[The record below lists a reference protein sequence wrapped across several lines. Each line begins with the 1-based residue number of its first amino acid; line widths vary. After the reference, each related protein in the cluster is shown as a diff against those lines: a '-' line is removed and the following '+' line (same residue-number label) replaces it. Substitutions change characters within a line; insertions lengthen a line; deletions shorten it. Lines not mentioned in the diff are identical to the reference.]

1 MAWHGRFLMLG
12 VARHPQRGKH
22 TFRFLKGSLGLTAAK
37 VRTPGQADRWVRLVM
52 AAYAQL
58 LIART
63 GTGDLRR
70 PWKNHRTPTG
80 PAPPGGSAADFPTS
94 AGTSAPPHM
103 SLNPDDPD
111 PDDPKAPPA
120 ARHPA
125 TRSPRK
131 AASSTNKTALP
142 RRSQAKT

>member
-1 MAWHGRFLMLG
+1 MLG

-63 GTGDLRR
+63 GTADLRR
-70 PWKNHRTPTG
+70 PWEKPPDPARPLTPGRVRRGFPNIRRHIGTPAHVAKPGRPGPGRPKGTTRG
-80 PAPPGGSAADFPTS
+80 PAPRYPIPKKSRIKHKQD
-94 AGTSAPPHM
+94 GTAET
-103 SLNPDDPD
+103 L
-111 PDDPKAPPA
+111 
-120 ARHPA
+120 
-125 TRSPRK
+125 TG
-131 AASSTNKTALP
+131 
-142 RRSQAKT
+142 